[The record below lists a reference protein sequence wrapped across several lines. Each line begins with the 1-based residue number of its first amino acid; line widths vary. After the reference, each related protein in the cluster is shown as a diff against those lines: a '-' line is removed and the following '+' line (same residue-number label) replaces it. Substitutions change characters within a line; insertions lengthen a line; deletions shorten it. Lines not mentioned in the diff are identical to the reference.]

1 MSLSAARL
9 RTMLDELTRQ
19 YGVPGAA
26 IAVWAGGELKEAAA
40 GVCNIETKVPVTA
53 DTLFQIGSITKLY
66 TTALCLQLVEEG
78 KLDLDKPVRDVIPDF
93 AVADEEVA
101 AQVTLRHLLNHTSGI
116 DGDFFKDAG
125 RGEDR
130 IEKYVRLL
138 KDVKQIHPLGQMFSY
153 CNAGF
158 VVAGRMIELATGKT
172 WDKAVRERI
181 AKPLGT
187 PSFSTLPEQAMRH
200 QTAIGHVGQPGALAV
215 TPIAYLAQSNAPAGS
230 MPMARASDVIAFARM
245 MMNDG
250 VAANGTPV
258 LAADSVHQMHLR
270 TVTCPPQMNIDAIG
284 LGSFLWD
291 WNGDGHYEV
300 FGHDGS
306 TIGQAAWLRY
316 HTESETAVALL
327 TNGGNG
333 KGLADEMLAAIF
345 SDAAGIQPPEPPA
358 PAREGMPEV
367 SRFTGTYGKASGTV
381 EVSVKE
387 GGLVALHRAA
397 PDFAALQGTYAVELK
412 PVTETLFVGT
422 MPGYTRPATYHFL
435 EADDQG
441 RALYLHT
448 GARAHRRV
456 E

>member
-1 MSLSAARL
+1 MPLSPARL
-9 RTMLDELTRQ
+9 RTMLDMLTRQ

-40 GVCNIETKVPVTA
+40 GVCNIETKVPATA
-53 DTLFQIGSITKLY
+53 ETLFQIGSITKLY
-66 TTALCLQLVEEG
+66 TTALAMQLVEEG
-78 KLDLDKPVRDVIPDF
+78 KLDLDRPVRKVLPDF
-93 AVADEEVA
+93 AVADEEA
-101 AQVTLRHLLNHTSGI
+101 SGTITLRHLLNHTSGI

-138 KDVKQIHPLGQMFSY
+138 KDVRQVHPLGAMFSY

-158 VVAGRMIELATGKT
+158 VVAGRMIEVAAGKG
-172 WDKAVRERI
+172 WDKVVRERI
-181 AKPLGT
+181 SKPLGT
-187 PSFSTLPEQAMRH
+187 PAFSTLPEQAMRH
-200 QTAIGHVGQPGALAV
+200 QTAIGHVGQPGALMV

-230 MPMARASDVIAFARM
+230 MPMAKARDVIAFARM

-258 LAADSVHQMHLR
+258 LSAESVHRMHSR
-270 TVTCPPQMNIDAIG
+270 TVTCPAGMHIDAIG

-333 KGLADEMLAAIF
+333 KGLADEMLREIF
-345 SDAAGIQPPEPPA
+345 SGAAGIAPPEPPVPDA
-358 PAREGMPEV
+358 AIKADKARL
-367 SRFTGTYGKASGTV
+367 TGTYGKASGTV
-381 EVSVKE
+381 EVSLKE
-387 GGLVALHRAA
+387 GLLVAVHKPA
-397 PDFAALQGTYAVELK
+397 PDFAALQGAYAVALR
-412 PVTETLFVGT
+412 PVNETLFTGT

-435 EADDQG
+435 EEDAQG

-456 E
+456 A

>member
-1 MSLSAARL
+1 MSLSPARL
-9 RTMLDELTRQ
+9 RGMLDTLTRQ
-19 YGVPGAA
+19 YGVPGASL
-26 IAVWAGGELKEAAA
+26 AVWSGGEMKEAAA
-40 GVCNIETKVPVTA
+40 GVCNIETKVPVTS

-66 TTALCLQLVEEG
+66 TTVLAMQLVEEG
-78 KLDLDKPVRDVIPDF
+78 KLDLDRPVRDIIPDF
-93 AVADEEVA
+93 AVADEEA
-101 AQVTLRHLLNHTSGI
+101 AARITLRHLLNHTSGI

-130 IEKYVRLL
+130 VGKYVRLL
-138 KDVKQIHPLGQMFSY
+138 KDVAQIHPPGQMFSY

-172 WDKAVRERI
+172 WDKAIRERI
-181 AKPLGT
+181 AKPIGT
-187 PSFSTLPEQAMRH
+187 PAFSTLPEQAMRY
-200 QTAIGHVGQPGALAV
+200 QTAIGHVGAPGALAV
-215 TPIAYLAQSNAPAGS
+215 TPITYLAQSNAPAGS
-230 MPMARASDVIAFARM
+230 MPMAKASDVIAFARM

-250 VAANGTPV
+250 VAANGTPI
-258 LAADSVHQMHLR
+258 LSAESVHQMHLR

-291 WNGDGHYEV
+291 WNGDGHYDV

-345 SDAAGIQPPEPPA
+345 SDSAGIAPPEPPA
-358 PAREGMPEV
+358 PAREGMPEPA
-367 SRFTGTYGKASGTV
+367 RLTGTYGKASGTV
-381 EVSVKE
+381 EISLKD
-387 GGLVALHRAA
+387 GALVALHRPA
-397 PDFAALQGTYAVELK
+397 PDFAALQGTYTVELK
-412 PVTETLFVGT
+412 PVNETLFVGT
-422 MPGYTRPATYHFL
+422 MQGYTRPATYHFL
-435 EADDQG
+435 GEDDQG

-456 E
+456 